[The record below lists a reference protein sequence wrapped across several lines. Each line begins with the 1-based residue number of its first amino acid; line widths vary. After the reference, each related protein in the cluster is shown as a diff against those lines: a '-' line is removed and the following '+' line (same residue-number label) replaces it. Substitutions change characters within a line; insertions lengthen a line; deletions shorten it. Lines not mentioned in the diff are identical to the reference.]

1 MDKSGQDKLVEGR
14 NLCKYYS
21 QDDKI
26 TRALEEI
33 TISFYRG
40 EFVALTGESGS
51 GKSTLLNIL
60 CGYLPFD
67 EGELYIEGK
76 SCLGLSAQEWME
88 KRRLQ
93 LGYVSQEV
101 KLLDSY
107 TVYENLVAAVIHR
120 CGDDLEEQADEIL
133 ELVGLREYKE
143 SKAKRLSAGQRQ
155 RLAIA
160 RTLMMG
166 AEILIVDEPTAN
178 LDQENAMAIMRLFQ
192 KVARDKLVIMA
203 SHDHALCKEY
213 ADRFITL
220 HDGRI
225 ISDESSRDSQKA
237 QKEILKGVARD
248 TDSRRRA
255 IRFFWKANL
264 TGKKGSV
271 LIRGLL
277 FLAVFCALYVT
288 LGQLLLCR
296 DDRIARKSN
305 KNYFLTQDDNRLLVS
320 PKNGNALTGADKKR
334 INKIANVTGVE
345 FYGLLHEVHYKVV
358 TREIQGHIQNASE
371 RGDKTVIQ
379 GSMPETT
386 EEVLVSE
393 KNGLKAGDEIQCEFS
408 SVPYWGRQA
417 EFPYTF
423 KVAGVCRENDVGV
436 YFSDAFCEMLVQTI
450 QGEEI
455 QAEYGWDET
464 NHQYQGIF
472 SAVAL
477 LDENFDDTKQV
488 LISGEYQ
495 IPAEVQN
502 KTGKKEFDGDE
513 VLQQNDQVLDV
524 TFSSNRHTGSDYFI
538 YVDDALFRTLYPDY
552 GKHRSEEMSVYMTS
566 YWKTDAV
573 IRKLGEMGYDAVSTY
588 RVSRTEYDEKLVQ
601 QRTQYIM
608 TCVGITIFLCI
619 LESILEYLLFGFG
632 KKEDLLLLELCMNDR
647 QLFWI
652 KLLENMTIFLGAYLI
667 FHACAACIFRVI
679 PADSRIIELRASY
692 TLTGYGLL
700 FVLPCLCVWLP
711 LKIYI
716 RQQKNRK
723 DREIRYDQSGKHT
736 KTIS

>member
-1 MDKSGQDKLVEGR
+1 MDKSGQDKLVEVR

-21 QDDKI
+21 QDEKI
-26 TRALEEI
+26 IRALEGI
-33 TISFYRG
+33 TISFCRG

-88 KRRLQ
+88 KRRMN
-93 LGYVSQEV
+93 LGYVSQDV

-107 TVYENLVAAVIHR
+107 SVYENLVAAVIHR
-120 CGDDLEEQADEIL
+120 CGDDLEERADEML
-133 ELVGLREYKE
+133 DLVGLREYKE

-178 LDQENAMAIMRLFQ
+178 LDQENAAAVMKLFQ

-203 SHDHALCKEY
+203 SHDLALCQEY

-220 HDGRI
+220 HDGKI
-225 ISDESSRDSQKA
+225 ISDETCRDRQKP
-237 QKEILKGVARD
+237 QKGALTGVAHD
-248 TDSRRRA
+248 TGSRRRTVC
-255 IRFFWKANL
+255 FFWKTNL
-264 TGKKGSV
+264 IRNKGSV
-271 LIRGLL
+271 LVRGIL
-277 FLAVFCALYVT
+277 FLAVFCAVYVT

-305 KNYFLTQDDNRLLVS
+305 KNYFLTKEDNRLLVS
-320 PKNGNALTGADKKR
+320 NKTGDGLTEADK
-334 INKIANVTGVE
+334 NKIAKITNVTGVE

-358 TREIQGHIQNASE
+358 SREIQGHIQNASE
-371 RGDKTVIQ
+371 CGDKTVLQ
-379 GSMPETT
+379 GSMPETPG
-386 EEVLVSE
+386 EVLVSE
-393 KNGLKAGDEIQCEFS
+393 KNGLQAGDEIQCEFS
-408 SVPYWGRQA
+408 SVSYWGRQA

-423 KVAGVCRENDVGV
+423 KVAGVCRDNDVGV

-464 NHQYQGIF
+464 DHQYQGIF

-477 LDENFDDTKQV
+477 LDENSDDTKQV

-502 KTGKKEFDGDE
+502 KTGKKDFDGDE
-513 VLQQNDQVLDV
+513 VLQQNDQIFDV
-524 TFSSNRHTGSDYFI
+524 TFSSQRHTGSDYFI
-538 YVDDALFRTLYPDY
+538 YVDGALFRSLYPDY

-573 IRKLGEMGYDAVSTY
+573 IRKLGKMGYDAVSTY

-601 QRTQYIM
+601 QRTQYIL
-608 TCVGITIFLCI
+608 TCVGITIFLCV

-632 KKEDLLLLELCMNDR
+632 KKEDLLLLELCMDDR
-647 QLFWI
+647 QLFLI
-652 KLLENMTIFLGAYLI
+652 KILENMTIILSAYLI
-667 FHACAACIFRVI
+667 FHLGIACIFQTI
-679 PADSRIIELRASY
+679 PSDSRIIELRVCY
-692 TLTGYGLL
+692 TLAGYGVL
-700 FVLPCLCVWLP
+700 FVLPCLCALIP
-711 LKIYI
+711 LRIYI

-736 KTIS
+736 KTIL

>member
-1 MDKSGQDKLVEGR
+1 MDKSGQDKLVEVR

-26 TRALEEI
+26 TRALEKI

-255 IRFFWKANL
+255 IRFFWRP
-264 TGKKGSV
+264 
-271 LIRGLL
+271 I
-277 FLAVFCALYVT
+277 
-288 LGQLLLCR
+288 
-296 DDRIARKSN
+296 
-305 KNYFLTQDDNRLLVS
+305 
-320 PKNGNALTGADKKR
+320 
-334 INKIANVTGVE
+334 
-345 FYGLLHEVHYKVV
+345 
-358 TREIQGHIQNASE
+358 
-371 RGDKTVIQ
+371 
-379 GSMPETT
+379 
-386 EEVLVSE
+386 
-393 KNGLKAGDEIQCEFS
+393 
-408 SVPYWGRQA
+408 
-417 EFPYTF
+417 
-423 KVAGVCRENDVGV
+423 
-436 YFSDAFCEMLVQTI
+436 
-450 QGEEI
+450 
-455 QAEYGWDET
+455 
-464 NHQYQGIF
+464 
-472 SAVAL
+472 
-477 LDENFDDTKQV
+477 
-488 LISGEYQ
+488 
-495 IPAEVQN
+495 
-502 KTGKKEFDGDE
+502 
-513 VLQQNDQVLDV
+513 
-524 TFSSNRHTGSDYFI
+524 
-538 YVDDALFRTLYPDY
+538 
-552 GKHRSEEMSVYMTS
+552 
-566 YWKTDAV
+566 
-573 IRKLGEMGYDAVSTY
+573 
-588 RVSRTEYDEKLVQ
+588 
-601 QRTQYIM
+601 
-608 TCVGITIFLCI
+608 
-619 LESILEYLLFGFG
+619 
-632 KKEDLLLLELCMNDR
+632 
-647 QLFWI
+647 
-652 KLLENMTIFLGAYLI
+652 
-667 FHACAACIFRVI
+667 
-679 PADSRIIELRASY
+679 
-692 TLTGYGLL
+692 
-700 FVLPCLCVWLP
+700 
-711 LKIYI
+711 
-716 RQQKNRK
+716 
-723 DREIRYDQSGKHT
+723 
-736 KTIS
+736 